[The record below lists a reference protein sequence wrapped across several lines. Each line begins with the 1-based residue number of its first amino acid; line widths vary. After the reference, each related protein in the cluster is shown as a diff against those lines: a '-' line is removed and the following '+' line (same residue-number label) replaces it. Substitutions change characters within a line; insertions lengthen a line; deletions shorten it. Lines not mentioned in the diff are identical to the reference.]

1 MNSGFSDLIFELP
14 DSKEQLLKD
23 HELQAW
29 AKELTRPFNEGGAG
43 LQVTSIKFELSLLHI
58 LGLEQLLWCE
68 QDW

>member
-1 MNSGFSDLIFELP
+1 MNRGFSDLIFQLP
-14 DSKEQLLKD
+14 DSKERLLKD

-43 LQVTSIKFELSLLHI
+43 LQVTSIKFEPSL
-58 LGLEQLLWCE
+58 LGLEQLRWCE